1 MATSQ
6 EQLRTQQVLIETL
19 HHDEETAAA
28 AVAELQ
34 EQLEKARQQDL
45 NAKLQVETEL
55 QAKIVEL
62 ETLGLEHAE
71 QMEQQQRAE
80 EQLQAQVLTLQDEVA
95 LLRETLE
102 ANEVQ
107 LQEQVCVVGCD
118 GVFIYC

>member
-71 QMEQQQRAE
+71 RMEQQQRAE